1 MYITMSLLRRRHSA
15 NPILTLLALGLLT
28 LALGAC
34 EREGKTDGDEDETDP
49 AVPVEVTAAA
59 YGDIQA
65 VYTTTATLEAEGEA
79 AVVAKV
85 AGEVEEILVEEGD
98 QVAKGQ
104 VLARLDGDRLRLQL
118 AQNAANLEKLQRDY
132 QRQLELRERG
142 LVSNEAVETTKFDLN
157 ATQAAHDLAD
167 LEYRYTWIRAP
178 IDGVVA
184 ERSIK
189 VGNTIAVGDPTF
201 RVVDRSPL
209 RAELFVPEKEY
220 LRMAANQQVRVSV
233 DALAEDTFSGQIAR
247 ISPTMDPATGTF
259 KVTVEVLDASARLR
273 PGMFARVGVVY
284 DTRANA
290 LMIPRAALLGSAART
305 LFVVEDGVALRRDVE
320 TGFANADQIEVV
332 DGLTVNEQVVTVGQT
347 GLRDGTPVEIVN
359 IDDDIATAA
368 SALSP

>member
-1 MYITMSLLRRRHSA
+1 MYITMSLLLRRRSA
-15 NPILTLLALGLLT
+15 NLLSALIALGLLT
-28 LALGAC
+28 LALSGC
-34 EREGKTDGDEDETDP
+34 DRGSESEDDEDQAEST
-49 AVPVEVTAAA
+49 VPVEVTAAA

-65 VYTTTATLEAEGEA
+65 VYTTTATLEAEREA

-85 AGEVEEILVEEGD
+85 AGEIEEILVEEGD
-98 QVAKGQ
+98 EVTKGQ

-118 AQNAANLEKLQRDY
+118 AQNAANLEKLKRDY
-132 QRQLELRERG
+132 ERQLELRQRG

-157 ATQAAHDLAD
+157 ATQAAHDLAE
-167 LEYRYTWIRAP
+167 LEYQYTWIRAP
-178 IDGVVA
+178 IDGIVA

-201 RVVDRSPL
+201 RVVDQSPL

-233 DALAEDTFSGQIAR
+233 DALAEEAFSGAIAR

-259 KVTVEVLDASARLR
+259 KVTVEVSDSTNRLR

-305 LFVVEDGVALRRDVE
+305 LFVVEDGIALRRDVE
-320 TGFANADQIEVV
+320 TGFASADQIEVV
-332 DGLTVNEQVVTVGQT
+332 NGLMVDEQVVTVGQT
-347 GLRDGTPVEIVN
+347 GLRDGTRVEVVN
-359 IDDDIATAA
+359 QNDDIATAA
-368 SALSP
+368 STLSN